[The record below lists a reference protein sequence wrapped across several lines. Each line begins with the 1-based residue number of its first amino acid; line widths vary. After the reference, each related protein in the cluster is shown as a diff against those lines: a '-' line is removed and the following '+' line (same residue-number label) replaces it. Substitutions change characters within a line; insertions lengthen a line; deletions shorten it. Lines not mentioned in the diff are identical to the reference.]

1 MKNFC
6 VSDIPMESV
15 TLDDMSAMFAEIDE
29 RVRRAHS
36 LEEVV
41 PILRES
47 YYRLR
52 TQVLED
58 YITKEME
65 NRPIEA
71 KPDANKLDGI
81 PVKVWPDENVLDK
94 NLVTMENMTDSDT
107 VTVTTYYKP
116 GNSFRAP
123 GVSSTSNMPTTPIP
137 RPAEVPKEF
146 CKSRADGKVQPGEI
160 IYLNLDGHWRPYRV
174 MANVDGATRL
184 LGLFSIGEINETE
197 PQYLGSL
204 SSQYCDNWC
213 RDIVNRGQNIENHLK
228 LSKMGTL
235 AFYVHIPDWKE
246 LQADCKAIHGD
257 IASVWYNDDDLSNI
271 QVYTGRTGMTSI
283 LNGED
288 GELYEFHSANSED
301 NEGCFPFEVR
311 PSLTLRLGCLPY
323 YYDPADCV
331 VLEEFF

>member
-15 TLDDMSAMFAEIDE
+15 TLDDMSTMFAEIDE

-52 TQVLED
+52 TRVLED

-65 NRPIEA
+65 NKPIEA

-81 PVKVWPDENVLDK
+81 PVEVCPDES
-94 NLVTMENMTDSDT
+94 VTS
-107 VTVTTYYKP
+107 YYKP
-116 GNSFRAP
+116 D
-123 GVSSTSNMPTTPIP
+123 SSTNAYNTSDMPTTPIP

-184 LGLFSIGEINETE
+184 LGLFSIGETNKTE

-246 LQADCKAIHGD
+246 LQADCKTIAGD
-257 IASVWYNDDDLSNI
+257 LTSAWYNDDDQSNI
-271 QVYTGRTGMTSI
+271 RVYTDHIGMTSI

-311 PSLTLRLGCLPY
+311 PSLTLRLGSLPY
-323 YYDPADCV
+323 YYDPADRA

>member
-15 TLDDMSAMFAEIDE
+15 TLDDMSMMFAEIDE

-52 TQVLED
+52 TLVLED

-65 NRPIEA
+65 N
-71 KPDANKLDGI
+71 KPDADKSDEVL
-81 PVKVWPDENVLDK
+81 VKVCPDES
-94 NLVTMENMTDSDT
+94 VTS
-107 VTVTTYYKP
+107 YYKP
-116 GNSFRAP
+116 D
-123 GVSSTSNMPTTPIP
+123 SSTNAYNTSDMLTRPIP
-137 RPAEVPKEF
+137 RPVEVPKEF
-146 CKSRADGKVQPGEI
+146 CASRADGKVQPGEI

-213 RDIVNRGQNIENHLK
+213 RDIVKRGQNIENHLK

-311 PSLTLRLGCLPY
+311 PSLTLRLGSLPY
-323 YYDPADCV
+323 YYDPADRA